1 MCHQACCSF
10 EHRIHFLVG
19 DIFCMIWF
27 AWATRSYYRYYWA
40 LVQTEHFYLHQ
51 LCPVRPMNSLV
62 SAFHRYVFT
71 SNAFSWSVLLGFG
84 FGFHFSKFRSSCSR
98 GWCSIN
104 SSCTS
109 SKASA
114 TACLP
119 GVTSADWHKEKWDG
133 KRKVRIFP
141 VWLCLA
147 TMLTITIYLFQ
158 LITEIHILI
167 IIITHVF

>member
-1 MCHQACCSF
+1 MKYQRVSRPVAALNTAF
-10 EHRIHFLVG
+10 IFLWVKCFVWYDLHG
-19 DIFCMIWF
+19 QHTVTT
-27 AWATRSYYRYYWA
+27 AN
-40 LVQTEHFYLHQ
+40 TEHFYLHQ

-71 SNAFSWSVLLGFG
+71 SPAFSWSVLLGLG
-84 FGFHFSKFRSSCSR
+84 LGFHFSKFRSSCSR